1 MWLLLF
7 IHVCLAAAPAPLQ
20 LTPDEKKLVDSGE
33 LVIRDGGSGKITAV
47 VDLPVSNQVVMEEV
61 LNLQARVKE
70 VSSIQKL
77 NIYKQDTDTIGA
89 KWTVGMM
96 GLESQFHVLYTF
108 DYATGWIT
116 FEMDESQVNELKAA
130 AGSYQTYRANGNT
143 RLIYRCDASPQ
154 SAVPDWMREM
164 LTGRAMRQQIDG
176 IERRSRNRETTSP

>member
-1 MWLLLF
+1 
-7 IHVCLAAAPAPLQ
+7 
-20 LTPDEKKLVDSGE
+20 LTPNEERLVGSGE
-33 LVIRDGGSGKITAV
+33 LVVRDEGSGKVTAI
-47 VDLPVSNQVVMEEV
+47 VDLPASNQIVMEEI

-70 VSSIQKL
+70 VSSIQAL
-77 NIYKQDTDTIGA
+77 DMYKREADTIGVQ
-89 KWTVGMM
+89 WTVGMM

-116 FEMDESQVNELKAA
+116 FQMDESQVNELKAA
-130 AGSYQTYRANGNT
+130 AGSYQTYQAGEKT

-176 IERRSRNRETTSP
+176 IGRRSQNRKTNSP

>member
-7 IHVCLAAAPAPLQ
+7 IQVCLAAAPAPLQ
-20 LTPDEKKLVDSGE
+20 LTPDEEKLVASGE
-33 LVIRDGGSGKITAV
+33 LVVRDGGSGKITAI
-47 VDLPVSNQVVMEEV
+47 VDLPVSNQIVMEEI

-70 VSSIQKL
+70 VSSIQDL
-77 NIYKQDTDTIGA
+77 HMYKREADTLGA

-96 GLESQFHVLYTF
+96 GIESQFHVLYTF
-108 DYATGWIT
+108 DYASGWIT
-116 FEMDESQVNELKAA
+116 FRMDESRANELKAA
-130 AGSYQTYRANGNT
+130 AGSYQTYRSNGKT

-176 IERRSRNRETTSP
+176 IDRRSRERKTKTP